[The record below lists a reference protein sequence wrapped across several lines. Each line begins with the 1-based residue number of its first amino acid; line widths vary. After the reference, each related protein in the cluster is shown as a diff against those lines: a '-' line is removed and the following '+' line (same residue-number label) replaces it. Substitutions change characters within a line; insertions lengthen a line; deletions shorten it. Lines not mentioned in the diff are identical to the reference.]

1 MKIKLFKNVSFL
13 NNKRK
18 TLSLIIFS
26 FVLISFSQFMSGCS
40 GSDEVEL
47 TQRDKDSIATYTIL
61 QKSFSAYSNALKHN
75 QKSENEKARESFE
88 NALKYL
94 DEIDDQMISSGENYF
109 WKQDYNELARS
120 IVEDYLITQP
130 EVSQNSRVFVF
141 ASRIPVNY
149 ERVEEVIKETGI
161 EPLPDGSDV
170 PLVMNSAVEQYIEF
184 FSNTERGRSFIDKTL
199 YRSGKYFPLMRKIL
213 KLNNAPEELIYLSVQ
228 ESGLNPTIVSR
239 AGAVGL
245 WQFMPATGNSYGL
258 YQDGYRDDRR
268 DFEKST
274 DAAAH
279 LLKDLY
285 RSFDDW
291 YLAFSGYNAGP
302 GRVRSAIRK
311 SGSKDFWSLRGY
323 LPGETK
329 NYVPSI
335 IALSYIFRDPE
346 AYGFKDIEYG
356 TPISYDRVNIES
368 NITLQEVAYLSET
381 DIETIR
387 DLNPEIMNDEIPLY
401 ETPYQL
407 RIPHE
412 KYKVF
417 AANYEKATDI
427 DKSSSFKPEYAGTEV
442 TGYTSTTGLTYYKV
456 ENYDPGDLK
465 SIGSTSGRKL
475 VSHEC
480 KRKQPLEAIA
490 VYFDVRPT
498 DIRIW
503 NNLSYGSLLKNK
515 QKLNIYLTEQRY
527 KKLYGENNSNLEENS
542 ANENLSVNDISVGKV
557 NNSKIG
563 INPYPVE
570 TISIEKTEEIK
581 TKETLNKNGTESSIT
596 KTEEITTEVTDS
608 QTSDNSDNSSGTE
621 TFTFKDSETTTDNS
635 SEETF
640 AEVNKSQETTE
651 TNNTEYYSET
661 DSDTDSE
668 TEYEYVEVEQN
679 KTEEVAEVKKVN
691 YNNSE
696 VSTYT
701 VSGGDNLS
709 LIAGKFNVNV
719 SDLIEWNDLQSDKLL
734 VGQKLKVKNSGTAT
748 SIHVVSSGENLSSIA
763 DNYGMPL
770 SQLMEINNLS
780 DDKILIGQRLKV
792 YGSSSNT
799 SSSVSNSSK
808 KKYTVS
814 KGETLALIA
823 EKNNLS
829 VSEIMKWNNLKSDK
843 ILVGQVLKLYDD
855 GSNKKV
861 RRKKK

>member
-1 MKIKLFKNVSFL
+1 MKIKLLKNVSFL

-61 QKSFSAYSNALKHN
+61 QKSFSVYSNALKHN
-75 QKSENEKARESFE
+75 QNSENEKARESFE

-94 DEIDDQMISSGENYF
+94 DEIDDQLISSGENYF

-149 ERVEEVIKETGI
+149 ERIEEVIKETGI

-184 FSNTERGRSFIDKTL
+184 FSNTERGRSFIDKCL

-335 IALSYIFRDPE
+335 IALSYVFRDPE

-387 DLNPEIMNDEIPLY
+387 DLNPEILNDEIPLY
-401 ETPYQL
+401 ETAYQL

-412 KYKVF
+412 KFEIF

-427 DKSSSFKPEYAGTEV
+427 DKSSNFKPEFAGTEV

-465 SIGSTSGRKL
+465 TIGSTSGKKL

-503 NNLSYGSLLKNK
+503 NNLAYGTTLKNK

-527 KKLYGENNSNLEENS
+527 KKLYGKNNPGDDENS
-542 ANENLSVNDISVGKV
+542 SDKDLTVNDISGAKV
-557 NNSKIG
+557 NDSNIG
-563 INPYPVE
+563 IKPYPVE
-570 TISIEKTEEIK
+570 SISVKNTEEVK
-581 TKETLNKNGTESSIT
+581 TTETLNENGTEKSIT
-596 KTEEITTEVTDS
+596 ETEKITTDVSESPSSDFSYNGSVTEETVTV
-608 QTSDNSDNSSGTE
+608 
-621 TFTFKDSETTTDNS
+621 KDSETTADNS
-635 SEETF
+635 SDITF
-640 AEVNKSQETTE
+640 SDVTDSQESADTKS
-651 TNNTEYYSET
+651 TEYYSEPE
-661 DSDTDSE
+661 SDTESEYTE
-668 TEYEYVEVEQN
+668 TEQESKN
-679 KTEEVAEVKKVN
+679 VAEIKTIK

-719 SDLIEWNDLQSDKLL
+719 GDLIDWNDLKSDKIL
-734 VGQKLKVKNSGTAT
+734 VGQKLKIKNPGTST
-748 SIHVVSSGENLSSIA
+748 SIHVVSTGENLSSIA
-763 DNYGMPL
+763 DNYGMSL
-770 SQLMEINNLS
+770 SQLMEINNLK

-792 YGSSSNT
+792 YGKSSNT

-829 VSEIMKWNNLKSDK
+829 VSELMRWNNLNSDK
-843 ILVGQVLKLYDD
+843 IIVGQVLKLYDD
-855 GSNKKV
+855 ESNKKV

>member
-1 MKIKLFKNVSFL
+1 MKIKFLKNMSIT

-18 TLSLIIFS
+18 FIQLIIFS
-26 FVLISFSQFMSGCS
+26 FVLISFSQFMSGCG

-47 TQRDKDSIATYTIL
+47 TQRDKDSIATYITL
-61 QKSFSAYSNALKHN
+61 QKSFSVYSNALKHN
-75 QKSENEKARESFE
+75 QNSENEKARESFE
-88 NALKYL
+88 KSLKYL
-94 DEIDDQMISSGENYF
+94 DEIDDELISNPENYF
-109 WKQDYNELARS
+109 WKQDYNELAKS

-130 EVSQNSRVFVF
+130 EVSHNSLVFVF
-141 ASRIPVNY
+141 AARIPVTY
-149 ERVEEVIKETGI
+149 EKVEEIIKETGV

-213 KLNNAPEELIYLSVQ
+213 KSNNAPEELIYLSVQ

-258 YQDGYRDDRR
+258 FQDGYRDDRR

-311 SGSKDFWSLRGY
+311 SGSRDFWSLRGY

-335 IALSYIFRDPE
+335 IALSYVFRDPE

-368 NITLQEVAYLSET
+368 NLTLQEVANLSET

-407 RIPHE
+407 RIPIDTYE
-412 KYKVF
+412 IF
-417 AANYEKATDI
+417 AANFEKANDL
-427 DKSSSFKPEYAGTEV
+427 DKSSNFKPEYAGTEV
-442 TGYTSTTGLTYYKV
+442 TGFTSTTGLTYYKV
-456 ENYDPGDLK
+456 QNYNPSDVK
-465 SIGSTSGRKL
+465 TIGSTSGKKL

-480 KRKQPLEAIA
+480 KKKQPLEAIA

-503 NNLSYGSLLKNK
+503 NNLSYGTLLKNK
-515 QKLNIYLTEQRY
+515 QKLNIYLPEDIYR
-527 KKLYGENNSNLEENS
+527 KLYGKNNPGGSDLNNLD
-542 ANENLSVNDISVGKV
+542 LSVNDISAVKV
-557 NNSKIG
+557 NEQGNNNS
-563 INPYPVE
+563 
-570 TISIEKTEEIK
+570 SIEITTIEE
-581 TKETLNKNGTESSIT
+581 TDENLNSNGTENSIEEKEVI
-596 KTEEITTEVTDS
+596 KTEVSSSPPVDYTNKERVTETYVTEDSESNNEDYSGGTISELVKSS
-608 QTSDNSDNSSGTE
+608 QTT
-621 TFTFKDSETTTDNS
+621 K
-635 SEETF
+635 
-640 AEVNKSQETTE
+640 VNEPEISQETVTE
-651 TNNTEYYSET
+651 TES
-661 DSDTDSE
+661 DSYVE
-668 TEYEYVEVEQN
+668 PEPEYEYVEVEETQSN
-679 KTEEVAEVKKVN
+679 DVAEVKETN
-691 YNNSE
+691 YSGNSN

-701 VSGGDNLS
+701 VSSGDNLS
-709 LIAGKFNVNV
+709 FIAGKFNINV
-719 SDLIEWNDLQSDKLL
+719 SDLIEWNNLQSDKIL
-734 VGQKLKVKNSGTAT
+734 VGQKLKVKNSGTST
-748 SIHVVSSGENLSSIA
+748 SVHVVRSGENLTMIA
-763 DNYGMPL
+763 NDYGMSL
-770 SQLMEINNLS
+770 TEIKEINDLNE
-780 DDKILIGQRLKV
+780 DVILIGQRLKV
-792 YGSSSNT
+792 YGNSSNT
-799 SSSVSNSSK
+799 SSSKSNSSK
-808 KKYTVS
+808 KSYTVK
-814 KGETLALIA
+814 KGETLASIA
-823 EKNNLS
+823 GTYGLS
-829 VSEIMKWNNLKSDK
+829 ISELMKWNNLKSDK